1 LGHGEVYFHSLL
13 VADVRALFGRVI
25 WNFIMGKHTAAPLR
39 GDYRVLGL
47 CLLGVTA
54 ISRVIRPETRHTAA
68 EQQ

>member
-1 LGHGEVYFHSLL
+1 MAMVLSKTSLL
-13 VADVRALFGRVI
+13 LIADVRALFGRVI